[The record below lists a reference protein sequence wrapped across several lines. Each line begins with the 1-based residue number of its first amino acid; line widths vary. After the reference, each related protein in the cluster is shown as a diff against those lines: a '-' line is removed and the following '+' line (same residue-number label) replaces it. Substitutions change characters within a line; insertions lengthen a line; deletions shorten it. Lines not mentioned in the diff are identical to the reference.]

1 MFATQ
6 PTFAKEEIMSHSRST
21 GFWMVM
27 AGVLAGLGYLVLGT
41 SFGWPAVLDEP
52 GTVALPLFAQ
62 AETAIRLGFLAQLGS
77 SLALLVAAV
86 HAQSAWGRATPGDLT
101 ITVFGVLGATIQT
114 FGWARWPVVVPG
126 LSDLYA
132 TAATEAERSVVAA
145 DYDLL
150 NAYAGGTLGEFLGW
164 LFQAVWAVGFATW
177 LWKRSGL
184 PRWLTGLG
192 LAVSWGWAVTLP
204 TGIAL
209 GLGAVEFVGVN
220 VYPVWFLWILVVGG
234 TLAARRTA
242 STADPAS
249 APLTAAAAG

>member
-1 MFATQ
+1 MTN
-6 PTFAKEEIMSHSRST
+6 SRST
-21 GFWMVM
+21 GVWLLV
-27 AGVLAGLGYLVLGT
+27 AGVLAGLGYLILGT

-52 GTVALPLFAQ
+52 GTVALPLFAE

-77 SLALLVAAV
+77 SLALLVAAI
-86 HAQSAWGRATPGDLT
+86 HAQATWGRLTPGDIT
-101 ITVFGVLGATIQT
+101 ITVFGVLGAAIQT

-132 TAATEAERSVVAA
+132 QASTVAERAVVAA

-164 LFQAVWAVGFATW
+164 MFQAVWAVGFATW
-177 LWKRSGL
+177 LWKRSAL

-209 GLGAVEFVGVN
+209 GVEAVEFVGVN
-220 VYPVWFLWILVVGG
+220 VYTVWFLWILAVGV
-234 TLAARRTA
+234 TLTVRRTSSMVNPSAA
-242 STADPAS
+242 SIPE
-249 APLTAAAAG
+249 AAGA